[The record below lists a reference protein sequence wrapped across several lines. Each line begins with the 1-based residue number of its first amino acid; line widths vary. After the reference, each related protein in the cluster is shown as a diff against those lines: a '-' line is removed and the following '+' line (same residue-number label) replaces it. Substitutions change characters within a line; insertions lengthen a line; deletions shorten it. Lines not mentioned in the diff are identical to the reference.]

1 VTCLDEPYI
10 RVVMPGP
17 LGWLAL
23 IGAGK
28 VLKQLTIA
36 HRSARAAVRALDARL
51 LEKATPG
58 TWNEPLLRRLKD
70 YAAGR
75 PVDFGDVPIDPGRL
89 TDLQR
94 RVFDQ
99 CRQIPYGRT
108 TTYGRLAAAAGSPR
122 AARAVGNC
130 LAANR
135 FALIVPCH
143 RVVAADG
150 RLGGFSAPGGPRT
163 KRRLLLLESQ
173 Q

>member
-23 IGAGK
+23 IGAGE

-36 HRSARAAVRALDARL
+36 HPSAQAAVRALDARL

-75 PVDFGDVPIDPGRL
+75 PVDFSDVRIDFGGL
-89 TDLQR
+89 SGFQR
-94 RVFDQ
+94 HVLNR
-99 CRQIPYGRT
+99 CRRIPYGRT

-143 RVVAADG
+143 RVLAADG
-150 RLGGFSAPGGPRT
+150 RLGGFSAPGGKRT
-163 KRRLLLLESQ
+163 KRRLLLLESRQ
-173 Q
+173 